1 MTVMICKHGMP
12 GRLVAFVLIL
22 LILVWYFGLSYAREN
37 FEAAIPP
44 MKRNDMPGLP
54 FKVRIYN
61 GSSKGKTIMLVGGV
75 HGNEPSGAHA
85 LTNLCNMLD
94 SGKIGLKR
102 GKLIIVP
109 VANEWGIS
117 HYERGNGQFLNSDV
131 NRNFTESGPADDIS
145 AALAKLS
152 KGADLVFDFHE
163 GWGYHKINPESIGS
177 TITSSSDPQIQNL
190 AQETVNLLNKDISD
204 PGKKFTHRVNDACDI
219 TTTLGCQVQ
228 RSGGKYMLIE
238 TTGQNEIQSRA
249 IRVNQAL
256 GAALHVLTAF
266 DLVFLA

>member
-1 MTVMICKHGMP
+1 MS
-12 GRLVAFVLIL
+12 GRAIVFVLIL
-22 LILVWYFGLSYAREN
+22 LVAVWYFEVRYAREN
-37 FEAAIPP
+37 FEAALPP
-44 MKRNDMPGLP
+44 MTQNDMPGLP
-54 FKVRIYN
+54 FKVRIY
-61 GSSKGKTIMLVGGV
+61 SSKQPGKTIMLVGGV

-85 LTNLCNMLD
+85 LTNLCGMLD
-94 SGKIGLKR
+94 SGKVVLKR

-109 VANEWGIS
+109 VANEWGIN

-177 TITSSSDPQIQNL
+177 TITSSSDPAIQKL
-190 AQETVNLLNKDISD
+190 AQDTVELLNKDISN

-249 IRVNQAL
+249 VRVNQAL
-256 GAALHVLTAF
+256 GAALHVLSVY
-266 DLVFLA
+266 DLVVLA

>member
-1 MTVMICKHGMP
+1 MS
-12 GRLVAFVLIL
+12 GRVLVFVLVL
-22 LILVWYFGLSYAREN
+22 LILVWYFGSSYVREN
-37 FEAAIPP
+37 FKAALPP
-44 MKRNDMPGLP
+44 MTKNDMPGLP

-61 GSSKGKTIMLVGGV
+61 SSNPGKTIMLVGGV

-94 SGKIGLKR
+94 SGVKLKR

-109 VANEWGIS
+109 VANEWGIN

-177 TITSSSDPQIQNL
+177 TITSSADPKIQRL
-190 AQETVNLLNKDISD
+190 AQETVNLLNSSITD

-228 RSGGKYMLIE
+228 RSGGNYMLIE

-249 IRVNQAL
+249 VRVNQAL
-256 GAALHVLTAF
+256 GAALHVLSAF
-266 DLVFLA
+266 DMVILA